1 MSSGLIV
8 FLALAVGALMLRH
21 HIYKNHMVVVERYQ
35 QNIKPK
41 LTKIVQ
47 VLSLITLAIWAVV
60 YVTAD
65 EEQRN
70 SLIPALKATFYGD
83 DVKK

>member
-1 MSSGLIV
+1 
-8 FLALAVGALMLRH
+8 MLRH

>member
-1 MSSGLIV
+1 MSSGFFV
-8 FLALAVGALMLRH
+8 FLGLAIGALMLRH
-21 HIYKNHMVVVERYQ
+21 HIYRKHMDLVERYE

-41 LTKIVQ
+41 LTRVVQ

-60 YVTAD
+60 YLLAED
-65 EEQRN
+65 EQRN
-70 SLIPALKATFYGD
+70 NLIPALKATFYGD